1 MDSELQGLTQRL
13 EKLVLQRSQ
22 ITTEL
27 ASVDAKIATAISAQ
41 NQKQRELSVEKNTT
55 TQKSIVT
62 DSKGNYITIGD
73 YVETLTQ
80 GEYYERRGEVIGIE
94 AKNNVVTFRYL
105 SSKNETWRKSYNVC
119 RITKGD
125 MGDSDSEEE

>member
-1 MDSELQGLTQRL
+1 M
-13 EKLVLQRSQ
+13 VLQRSQ

-94 AKNNVVTFRYL
+94 AKNNIVTIRYL

-119 RITKGD
+119 RIAKGD
-125 MGDSDSEEE
+125 MSDSDLEEE